1 MTNPISLL
9 LACIAQIPEMGTFE
23 ICEDDFE
30 DDSINELMWYM
41 FRAKTKYLNRQ
52 NMPPGT
58 YVFRYETD
66 DAFEYELFDT
76 KIWNEDGDAIYLY
89 KIK

>member
-9 LACIAQIPEMGTFE
+9 SACIAQIPEMGTFE

-30 DDSINELMWYM
+30 NDGINELMWYM
-41 FRAKTKYLNRQ
+41 FRAKTKFSEKSLS
-52 NMPPGT
+52 PGT
-58 YVFRYETD
+58 YVYRYEID
-66 DAFEYELFDT
+66 DYAFEHEEYDA

-89 KIK
+89 QIK